1 LRNIAPEK
9 PRRIRVM
16 NVNMVASD
24 TDRFSR
30 ERYIPERPMKLK

>member
-9 PRRIRVM
+9 PRRIGIM

-24 TDRFSR
+24 TDRCSR
-30 ERYIPERPMKLK
+30 ERYNPARPMKLK